1 MFFKKQGFLKK
12 GFLKNFV
19 KFIKHLGQSLFFNK
33 VTDLRPA
40 TLLKKRL
47 WHRCFLMS
55 VVKFLRTPFLQNTS
69 GQLLLR
75 LICNPPKHLAD
86 HQPGSNSFSSDQQ
99 LSKIKNVSTGLISI
113 NFCRT
118 SNSVA
123 RNFSG
128 RELNVGL
135 HGWQIFFWKFMIVK
149 NVPVWMCTLLKCAL

>member
-55 VVKFLRTPFLQNTS
+55 VVKFLRAPFLQNTS
-69 GQLLLR
+69 GQLVLR
-75 LICNPPKHLAD
+75 LICSPPKHLAD
-86 HQPGSNSFSSDQQ
+86 NQPGSNSFSSDQQ
-99 LSKIKNVSTGLISI
+99 LPKIKNVSTGLISI

-118 SNSVA
+118 SDSVA
-123 RNFSG
+123 RNFLEES
-128 RELNVGL
+128 
-135 HGWQIFFWKFMIVK
+135 
-149 NVPVWMCTLLKCAL
+149 